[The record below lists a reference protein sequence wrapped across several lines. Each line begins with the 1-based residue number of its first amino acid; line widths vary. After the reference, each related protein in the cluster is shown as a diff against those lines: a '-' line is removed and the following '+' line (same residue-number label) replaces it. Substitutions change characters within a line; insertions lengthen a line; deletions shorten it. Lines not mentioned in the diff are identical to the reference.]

1 MNGYKLFVQRIGLLG
16 ITNFLVALSTI
27 FLIPILTKNFS
38 SSDYG
43 IWVQFLTTFY
53 LITSIAGL
61 GLPYTIVR
69 FISNEKDTGKIQEG
83 FYSMAVFIFIF
94 SFFISLL
101 MLIFSNFIAVNLFNG
116 NVNVVKVI
124 SLAVLISPVNS
135 LLINIFV
142 AFGQMKRYSILMLIQ
157 TYFALFLIT
166 YLAISGRGILLVIF
180 AFVLTQ
186 IILLLIMV
194 IIVYNEIGF
203 KIPKFNNIREYL
215 NFALPIVP
223 NNLSTWI
230 VESSDRYVIGI
241 ILGTTYVAYYAPG
254 YTLGMVIL
262 LFFTPLSVLLSS
274 VLPKHYENGEME
286 EVMLFI
292 NYSLKYFLLIA
303 IPSLFILTFLSKPIL
318 MILTTSQI
326 ALNGF
331 LVTPFVALS
340 SLLFGALG
348 IIMNLIILEKKTKI
362 IGSIWTIAA
371 LISLLNIILVPI
383 FGIIAAAAVT
393 LLSYSTAFIIGTNY
407 CKKFF
412 KAYFDYTFI
421 IKSIIASIVIS
432 LILIISNPKG
442 VISLVILIGISIAVY
457 TTLILAMKGI
467 NKKEIDFL
475 KSMIKIS

>member
-1 MNGYKLFVQRIGLLG
+1 MGLLG

-53 LITSIAGL
+53 LISSIAGL

-69 FISNEKDTGKIQEG
+69 FISNEKDTKNIQEG
-83 FYSMAVFIFIF
+83 FYSMAIFVLIF
-94 SFFISLL
+94 SFFISMLI
-101 MLIFSNFIAVNLFNG
+101 LIFSNFIAANLFNG
-116 NVNVVKVI
+116 NINIVKVI
-124 SLAVLISPVNS
+124 SLAIFISPVNS
-135 LLINIFV
+135 LLLNIFV

-157 TYFALFLIT
+157 TYLALFLIT
-166 YLAISGRGILLVIF
+166 YLAISGRGILLVVMGF
-180 AFVLTQ
+180 LLTQ
-186 IILLLIMV
+186 IILFLIMAA
-194 IIVYNEIGF
+194 IVYNEIGF
-203 KIPKFNNIREYL
+203 KIPKFNKINEYL
-215 NFALPIVP
+215 KFALPIIP

-254 YTLGMVIL
+254 YTLGMAIL

-274 VLPKHYENGEME
+274 ILPKHYENGEME

-303 IPSLFILTFLSKPIL
+303 IPSLFILSFLSKPIL
-318 MILTTSQI
+318 MILTTPEI

-371 LISLLNIILVPI
+371 LISLLTIILVPI
-383 FGIIAAAAVT
+383 FGILAAAAVT

-407 CKKFF
+407 CRKFF
-412 KAYFDYTFI
+412 NDYFDYTFI
-421 IKSIIASIVIS
+421 IKSIIASIVVS
-432 LILIISNPKG
+432 LILFISNPKG
-442 VISLVILIGISIAVY
+442 VISVLILIGVSILVY
-457 TTLILAMKGI
+457 LLLILIMKCI
-467 NKKEIDFL
+467 DRKEIDFF
-475 KSMIKIS
+475 KSMLKFN